1 MKFHDVIGHKNTMG
15 MPDVFGNHEF
25 HHEKRALCPHLSYSL
40 PMSQDPAKA
49 AKARALVASL
59 LFVEA
64 GVVFAL
70 AGWLLVLTITSD
82 SFELLPLLGVLL
94 FAFLGGGGL
103 LLCGLFYKS
112 GKYYGRAPAVLANLI
127 ALGVVSYQ
135 IEAHLWFV
143 AIPLAALAGTTLIS
157 VLRAIPT
164 DL

>member
-1 MKFHDVIGHKNTMG
+1 
-15 MPDVFGNHEF
+15 
-25 HHEKRALCPHLSYSL
+25 
-40 PMSQDPAKA
+40 MSQDPSKA
-49 AKARALVASL
+49 VKARALVASL

-64 GVVFAL
+64 GVVLAI
-70 AGWLLVLTITSD
+70 AGWLMVLTITAD
-82 SFELLPLLGVLL
+82 SFEFFPLLGVLL
-94 FAFLGGGGL
+94 FALLGGGGL
-103 LLCGLFYKS
+103 LLCGLFYKG

-164 DL
+164 DS